1 MSIVVQH
8 EVSLK
13 KNETHSLAL
22 VTDQVSNMKKT
33 PSHKN
38 FGGSKQFKRREN
50 SSQGALVDLLHLMVQ
65 RMRNSSGSATFATR
79 LATSRLIASSLKTT
93 SF

>member
-13 KNETHSLAL
+13 KNESHSIAL
-22 VTDQVSNMKKT
+22 VTDRGSNMKKK
-33 PSHKN
+33 PQHKN

-65 RMRNSSGSATFATR
+65 RMRNSSGSATFVIR
-79 LATSRLIASSLKTT
+79 LGISGLIASSLKIG
-93 SF
+93 